1 MKITLSWTKLPL
13 QAASSSV
20 KLPLKRSSHAL
31 VVRCD
36 KAYIFGGEDKPREP
50 VDGELYI
57 IDLKGE
63 LSCYADRSYC

>member
-1 MKITLSWTKLPL
+1 MKITLSWTRLPL

-31 VVRCD
+31 VIKSD
-36 KAYIFGGEDKPREP
+36 KAYIFGGENKPREP

-57 IDLKGE
+57 VDLKGE
-63 LSCYADRSYC
+63 LSCVADLSYR